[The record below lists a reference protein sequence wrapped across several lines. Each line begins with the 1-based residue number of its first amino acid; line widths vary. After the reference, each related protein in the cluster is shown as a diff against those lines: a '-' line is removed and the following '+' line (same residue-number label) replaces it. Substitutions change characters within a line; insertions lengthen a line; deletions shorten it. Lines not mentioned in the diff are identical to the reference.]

1 MLIQK
6 IDDWLYTPMPTAN
19 DTRPAEVW
27 TRKTTDYDLVEIEE
41 CMHTVED
48 NHYLIDN
55 YKMEQIEN
63 LHTISIMRRNG
74 KIVGFSGIQDIELG
88 SRILSRLYQ
97 TPDNRVKFTRE
108 LLRPT
113 IHAMLE
119 HQSLLV
125 GKNAII
131 SRDQRQANYFKRFV
145 GAINKKSTH
154 KWELVAGL
162 HETAQNSWQYIARR
176 IE

>member
-27 TRKTTDYDLVEIEE
+27 TRKATDYDLVEIEA
-41 CMHTVED
+41 CMHSIED
-48 NHYLIDN
+48 DHWLAKN
-55 YKMEQIEN
+55 YTMKHIER
-63 LHTISIMRRNG
+63 LHTISIMRRDG
-74 KIVGFSGIQDIELG
+74 KIVGFSGVQDIQLG

-97 TPDNRVKFTRE
+97 TPGNRVQFTRE

-125 GKNAII
+125 EKNAII
-131 SRDQRQANYFKRFV
+131 SREKRSVNYFKRFV
-145 GAINKKSTH
+145 EAINKKSTH
-154 KWELVAGL
+154 KWKLTNELY
-162 HETAQNSWQYIARR
+162 ETMPNSWQYIAWRK
-176 IE
+176 E

>member
-6 IDDWLYTPMPTAN
+6 IDDWLFTPQPVEN

-27 TRKTTDYDLVEIEE
+27 TRETTDYDLVEIE
-41 CMHTVED
+41 HLLST
-48 NHYLIDN
+48 IDDDHWLAKN
-55 YKMEQIEN
+55 YTIEQIER
-63 LHTISIMRRNG
+63 LRIISIMRRDG
-74 KIVGFSGIQDIELG
+74 KIVGFSGVQDIQYG
-88 SRILSRLYQ
+88 SRLLSRLYQ
-97 TPDNRVKFTRE
+97 VPENRVQFTRE

-125 GKNAII
+125 EKNAII
-131 SRDQRQANYFKRFV
+131 TREERQSNYFRRFIN
-145 GAINKKSTH
+145 AINKKSTC
-154 KWELVAGL
+154 KWEFIDELTEVVP
-162 HETAQNSWQYIARR
+162 NSWQYIARR

>member
-1 MLIQK
+1 
-6 IDDWLYTPMPTAN
+6 MPTAN

-27 TRKTTDYDLVEIEE
+27 TRKTTDYDLVEIEA
-41 CMHTVED
+41 CMHAVKD
-48 NHYLIDN
+48 DHYLIDN
-55 YKMEQIEN
+55 YKIEQIEN
-63 LHTISIMRRNG
+63 LHTISIMKRDGR
-74 KIVGFSGIQDIELG
+74 IVGFSGVQDIELG

-97 TPDNRVKFTRE
+97 TPDNRVQFTRE

-125 GKNAII
+125 EKNAII
-131 SRDQRQANYFKRFV
+131 SREKRQANYFKRFV

-154 KWELVAGL
+154 KWKLTAELY
-162 HETAQNSWQYIARR
+162 ETVPNSWQYIAWR
-176 IE
+176 EE